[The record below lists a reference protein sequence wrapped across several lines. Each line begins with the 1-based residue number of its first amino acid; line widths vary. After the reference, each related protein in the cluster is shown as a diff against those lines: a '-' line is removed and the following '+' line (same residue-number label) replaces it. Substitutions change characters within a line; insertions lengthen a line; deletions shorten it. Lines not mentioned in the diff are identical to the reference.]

1 MAGEII
7 EQAKLGGG
15 GGNSLPANSENHRGR
30 IDGDVAYLQRTGR
43 QRPLKAAQHGL
54 DAGHKLARAERLSDV
69 VVGSDLEAEHAVR
82 FTAFGSEE
90 NHRHGREARSLP
102 DGAAKFKS
110 VLARD
115 HDVEDEQRRALA
127 LSIGNYVG
135 AVGIKAHRKAIV
147 LQVMANEAGNIG
159 IVLDDED
166 RWFHA
171 FIVGEPSC

>member
-7 EQAKLGGG
+7 EQSKFGGG
-15 GGNSLPANSENHRGR
+15 GGNSLSADGEDHGGRVDGNLANRE
-30 IDGDVAYLQRTGR
+30 RTGR
-43 QRPLKAAQHGL
+43 QRALKAAQHGL
-54 DAGHKLARAERLSDV
+54 DAGHKLARAERLGDV
-69 VVGSDLEAEHAVR
+69 VVGSDLKTKHAVR
-82 FTAFGSEE
+82 LAALGSQK

-110 VLARD
+110 VLARN

-127 LSIGNYVG
+127 LSVGNYIG
-135 AVGIKAHRKAIV
+135 AVGINAHRKAIV

-171 FIVGEPSC
+171 FI